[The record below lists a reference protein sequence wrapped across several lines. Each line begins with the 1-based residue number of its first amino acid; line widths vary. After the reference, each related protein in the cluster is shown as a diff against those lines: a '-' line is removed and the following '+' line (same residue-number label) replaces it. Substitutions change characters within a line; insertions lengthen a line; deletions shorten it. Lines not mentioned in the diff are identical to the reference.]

1 MKMVL
6 KTLCSKILLE
16 MVYFQVYD
24 DNLPFKFADAVVEG
38 NERKRKI
45 ENRGI
50 TYKPPSLFGH
60 LIYLR
65 PSLSGNLVIG
75 V

>member
-1 MKMVL
+1 ME
-6 KTLCSKILLE
+6 IE
-16 MVYFQVYD
+16 MVHFQVYD
-24 DNLPFKFADAVVEG
+24 DNLPFKYTDAVVEG

-60 LIYLR
+60 LIDLLSTYL
-65 PSLSGNLVIG
+65 SLFGHLVIG